1 MLANG
6 EPVERAAVAA
16 RTGTPLEHVSD
27 FLIRSPGV
35 YTDDSDR
42 IIGFWGLSIQP
53 TAHRLLVNERVLYAW
68 CAWDTLFLP
77 ELLAKPAEVQSR
89 CPTTGE
95 PISLTVTGTDI
106 ADLQPAGAVL
116 SFLHRDQPFDAD
128 TIRTFCQYVHFL
140 ATPAAGDTWTA
151 RHEATFTISLA
162 EGMEIARLTNRARY
176 PSTLTP

>member
-42 IIGFWGLSIQP
+42 IIGFWGRSIQP